1 MIIESEETVSSK
13 TSHERGNK
21 MKSYNLE
28 NYTGELSFEEMLPM
42 RMFLMDALE
51 QMQSQLD
58 DPSAENPYKGIGA
71 SVEGNGFNFAFCI
84 GGKEFLLRCALRDSF

>member
-1 MIIESEETVSSK
+1 
-13 TSHERGNK
+13 

-58 DPSAENPYKGIGA
+58 DPSDENPYKGIGG

>member
-21 MKSYNLE
+21 MKYYNLE
-28 NYTGELSFEEMLPM
+28 NYTGEFSFEEMLPM

-84 GGKEFLLRCALRDSF
+84 GGKEFLLRCALRGS